1 MEEAARARAAALDAL
16 DEITPAPLNALI
28 EERLEAATMT
38 PGVLTLLAA
47 AAADRPGDPV
57 ELDRRAAGVQL
68 IYDGLALTRQLARG
82 DPWATNGRSGAADL
96 DILAA
101 DVLVARGFH
110 LLARTEAAS
119 KAVETVR
126 AFGREE
132 TDFANGTAGRPDGS
146 LEADVFELAIIA
158 GTTATSAEIP
168 AGAGAFAVDL
178 ADSFDGDLPGPEG
191 LITDATVTALTSLVS
206 GREPSATAL
215 EGVWPRTGSSV
226 TDP

>member
-16 DEITPAPLNALI
+16 DEITPPALNALI
-28 EERLEAATMT
+28 EERLESATMT
-38 PGVLTLLAA
+38 PGVLTLVAA
-47 AAADRPGDPV
+47 AAADRQGDQV

-68 IYDGLALTRQLARG
+68 IYDGLALTRTLARG
-82 DPWATNGRSGAADL
+82 DPWTTNGRSGAANL

-110 LLARTEAAS
+110 LLSRTEAAA

-132 TDFANGTAGRPDGS
+132 TDYAAGTAGRPAGS

-158 GTTATSAEIP
+158 GTTATSSETP
-168 AGAGAFAVDL
+168 TGAGAFAVDL
-178 ADSFDGDLPGPEG
+178 ADSFDGELPGPEA
-191 LITDATVTALTSLVS
+191 LLSDATVAALTTLVS
-206 GREPSATAL
+206 GREPSATAP
-215 EGVWPRTGSSV
+215 EGIWTRTGSSV